1 MQKTLLIIGL
11 FFILVAL
18 TWPWLKHIPLGR
30 LPGDIVVQRP
40 NFTFFFPITSMILVS
55 LIMSA
60 IAYLFRR

>member
-11 FFILVAL
+11 ALILIAL

-40 NFTFFFPITSMILVS
+40 NFSFFFPITSMILVS
-55 LIMSA
+55 VVLSA